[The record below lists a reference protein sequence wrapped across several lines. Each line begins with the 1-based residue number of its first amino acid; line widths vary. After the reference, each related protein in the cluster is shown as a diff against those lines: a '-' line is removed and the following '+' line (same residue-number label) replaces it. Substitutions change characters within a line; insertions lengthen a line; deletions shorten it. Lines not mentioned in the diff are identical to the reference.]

1 MDNRVML
8 TRALD
13 SHPKGMLKS
22 EVDDVFIRAGWSR
35 YDAKS
40 AAYRVMQSLIS
51 EGVAIYDWHRGM
63 LIPTGKGLVM
73 TEIMDGKEVKVVY

>member
-1 MDNRVML
+1 MNNKVML

-22 EVDDVFIRAGWSR
+22 EVDEVFIKAGWSS

-40 AAYRVMQSLIS
+40 AAYRVIQCLIS
-51 EGVAIYDWHRGM
+51 EGVATYDWRKGM
-63 LIPTGKGLVM
+63 LMPTGKGLVM